1 MTTLLKS
8 KIKTTIQ
15 LVACLAI
22 IASISIAFFYPD
34 AIEGNTLQQPDIL
47 QGVSVGQEGKLF
59 HEQTGE
65 ISRWTNSLFSGMPT
79 FQINPTYPSN
89 NLFRWINTIMGLGLP
104 APSNLIAMMMI
115 GFLIFLLSLKTR
127 YWIALLG
134 AIAYGLSSYY
144 IILIGAGHIWK
155 FVTLAYIPP
164 TIAGIILCYKRNY
177 LFGASITALFGMMQI
192 ANNHFQ
198 MTYYFIFVVLG
209 FIISFLLYAIKHNC
223 TKQWLLSSLF
233 IVISAIFAISA
244 NLPNLY
250 GTYEYSKETIRGR
263 YSDLSSNN
271 NKQTYDLQKDYITQY
286 SYQPSETFT
295 LLIPNIKG
303 GASVKPVDGKM
314 EFMDLTDLKEAENI
328 DPITQQYLV
337 NVSQYF
343 GDPEGTNGPVYVGA
357 FIVALFILGCIIIK
371 NPIKWILLSLTVFSI
386 ILSWGKHA
394 MLFTDIMLYSIPLYS
409 KFRAVESILVI
420 AQFTIPLLAILALSK
435 IIYTKDSLYLYK
447 RSLFLSF
454 GITFGICAIVYIFP
468 NILGSSIT
476 DQDYMVDKYIS
487 TALIDQGYD
496 TQTIKTFSLSN
507 PYISSTIES
516 LRYGLV
522 KSDALRSLFIVFI
535 AFAILLL
542 YMKGKLNLPIT
553 ASSLVIITIIDL
565 YSVDKRYINH
575 NSFIKYDSIT
585 ESPIKMTKA
594 DSIILKD
601 SFMNYRVMDIPR
613 FFSATPSYYHKMIGG
628 YHAAKLTRY
637 QDIIDQHLINFINGN
652 PNHSDSTI
660 LNMLNTRYIVDN
672 KGNVSYNKNALGNA
686 WIISDIDYVMTPNE
700 EISALSN
707 IDIRHK
713 AVADKKY
720 YTSLGEI
727 STKSEG
733 DTIYETLYAPNNLVY
748 KSKSKTGGIAVF
760 SEIYFPWGWKA
771 YINGKETEIGRVNY
785 LLRAIRIPAGETI
798 INMKFNPSI
807 LKTTDTIATI
817 AIISI
822 YISLLISIS
831 LIFFR
836 DKTLL
841 SKHRDMV

>member
-1 MTTLLKS
+1 MNLLKS
-8 KIKTTIQ
+8 KIKATIQ

-22 IASISIAFFYPD
+22 IATISITFFYPD
-34 AIEGNTLQQPDIL
+34 VIEGNTLQQPDIL
-47 QGVSVGQEGKLF
+47 QGVSVGQEGKSF
-59 HEQTGE
+59 YEQTGE
-65 ISRWTNSLFSGMPT
+65 TSRWTNSLFSGMPT

-89 NLFRWINTIMGLGLP
+89 KLFRWINTIMGLGLP

-115 GFLIFLLSLKTR
+115 GFLILLLSLKMR

-164 TIAGIILCYKRNY
+164 TIAGIILCYKRHY

-223 TKQWLLSSLF
+223 TKQWFLSSLF
-233 IVISAIFAISA
+233 ITISAIFAISA

-271 NKQTYDLQKDYITQY
+271 NKQPSGLQKDYITQY

-314 EFMDLTDLKEAENI
+314 EFMDLTNLKEAENI

-337 NVSQYF
+337 NVPQYF

-357 FIVALFILGCIIIK
+357 LIVALFILGCIIIK
-371 NPIKWILLSLTVFSI
+371 NPIKWILLSLTIFSI

-420 AQFTIPLLAILALSK
+420 AQFTMPLLAILALSK
-435 IIYTKDSLYLYK
+435 IIYTKNSLCLYK
-447 RSLFLSF
+447 RPLFLSF

-476 DQDYMVDKYIS
+476 EQDYMVDKYIS
-487 TALIDQGYD
+487 TALINQGYD

-522 KSDALRSLFIVFI
+522 RSDALRSLFIVFI
-535 AFAILLL
+535 TFVILLL
-542 YMKGKLNLPIT
+542 YMKEKLNLSIT

-565 YSVDKRYINH
+565 YSVDKRYIDH

-585 ESPIKMTKA
+585 ETSIEKTKA

-613 FFSATPSYYHKMIGG
+613 FFSAAPSYYHKMIGG

-637 QDIIDQHLINFINGN
+637 QDIIDQHLVNFINGN

-660 LNMLNTRYIVDN
+660 LNMLNARYIVDN
-672 KGNVSYNKNALGNA
+672 KGNVTYNKNALGNA

-700 EISALSN
+700 EMSALSN
-707 IDIRHK
+707 IDIRNK

-720 YTSLGEI
+720 NTSLGEI
-727 STKSEG
+727 STKSQG

-798 INMKFNPSI
+798 IDMRFNPSI

-817 AIISI
+817 AIILI

-836 DKTLL
+836 DNSLL
-841 SKHRDMV
+841 TKHRDMV

>member
-1 MTTLLKS
+1 MNLLKS
-8 KIKTTIQ
+8 KIKATIQ

-22 IASISIAFFYPD
+22 IATISITFFYPD
-34 AIEGNTLQQPDIL
+34 VIEGNTLQQPDIL
-47 QGVSVGQEGKLF
+47 QGVSVGQEGKSF
-59 HEQTGE
+59 YEQTGE
-65 ISRWTNSLFSGMPT
+65 TSRWTNSLFSGMPT

-89 NLFRWINTIMGLGLP
+89 KLFRWINTIMGLGLP

-115 GFLIFLLSLKTR
+115 GFLILLLSLKMR

-164 TIAGIILCYKRNY
+164 TIAGIILCYKRHY

-223 TKQWLLSSLF
+223 TKQWFLSSLF
-233 IVISAIFAISA
+233 ITISAIFAISA

-271 NKQTYDLQKDYITQY
+271 NKQPSGLQKDYITQY

-314 EFMDLTDLKEAENI
+314 EFMDLTNLKEAENI

-337 NVSQYF
+337 NVPQYF

-371 NPIKWILLSLTVFSI
+371 NPIKWILLSLTIFSI

-420 AQFTIPLLAILALSK
+420 AQFTMPLLAILALSK
-435 IIYTKDSLYLYK
+435 IIYTKNSLCLYK
-447 RSLFLSF
+447 RPLFLSF
-454 GITFGICAIVYIFP
+454 GITFGICVIVYIFP

-476 DQDYMVDKYIS
+476 EQDYMVDKYIS
-487 TALIDQGYD
+487 TALINQGYD

-522 KSDALRSLFIVFI
+522 RSDALRSLFIVFI
-535 AFAILLL
+535 TFVILLL
-542 YMKGKLNLPIT
+542 YMKEKLNLSIT

-565 YSVDKRYINH
+565 YSVDKRYIDH

-585 ESPIKMTKA
+585 ETPIEKTKA

-613 FFSATPSYYHKMIGG
+613 FFSAAPSYYHKMIGG

-637 QDIIDQHLINFINGN
+637 QDIIDQHLVNFINGN

-660 LNMLNTRYIVDN
+660 LNMLNARYIVDN
-672 KGNVSYNKNALGNA
+672 KGNVTYNKNALGNA

-700 EISALSN
+700 EMSALSN
-707 IDIRHK
+707 IDIRNK

-720 YTSLGEI
+720 HTSLGEI
-727 STKSEG
+727 STKSQG

-798 INMKFNPSI
+798 IDMRFNPSI

-817 AIISI
+817 AIILI

-836 DKTLL
+836 DNSLL
-841 SKHRDMV
+841 TKHRDMV

>member
-1 MTTLLKS
+1 MNLLKS
-8 KIKTTIQ
+8 KIKATIQ

-22 IASISIAFFYPD
+22 IATISITFFYPD
-34 AIEGNTLQQPDIL
+34 VIEGNTLQQPDIL
-47 QGVSVGQEGKLF
+47 QGVSVGQEGKSF
-59 HEQTGE
+59 YEQTGE
-65 ISRWTNSLFSGMPT
+65 TSRWTNSLFSGMPT

-89 NLFRWINTIMGLGLP
+89 KLFRWINTIMGLGLP

-115 GFLIFLLSLKTR
+115 GFLILLLSLKMR

-164 TIAGIILCYKRNY
+164 TIAGIILCYKRHY

-223 TKQWLLSSLF
+223 TKQWFLSSLF
-233 IVISAIFAISA
+233 ITISAIFAISA

-271 NKQTYDLQKDYITQY
+271 NKQPSGLQKDYITQY

-314 EFMDLTDLKEAENI
+314 EFMDLTNLKEAENI

-337 NVSQYF
+337 NVPQYF

-357 FIVALFILGCIIIK
+357 LIVALFILGCIIIK
-371 NPIKWILLSLTVFSI
+371 NPIKWILLSLTIFSI

-420 AQFTIPLLAILALSK
+420 AQFTMPLLAILALSK
-435 IIYTKDSLYLYK
+435 IIYTKNSLCLYK
-447 RSLFLSF
+447 RPLFLSF

-476 DQDYMVDKYIS
+476 EQDYMVDKYIS
-487 TALIDQGYD
+487 TALINQGYD

-522 KSDALRSLFIVFI
+522 RSDALRSLFIVFI
-535 AFAILLL
+535 TFVILLL
-542 YMKGKLNLPIT
+542 YMKEKLNLSIT

-565 YSVDKRYINH
+565 YSVDKRYIDH

-585 ESPIKMTKA
+585 ETPIEKTKA

-613 FFSATPSYYHKMIGG
+613 FFSAAPSYYHKMIGG

-637 QDIIDQHLINFINGN
+637 QDIIDQHLVNFINGN

-660 LNMLNTRYIVDN
+660 LNMLNARYIVDN
-672 KGNVSYNKNALGNA
+672 KGNVTYNKNALGNA

-700 EISALSN
+700 EMSALSN
-707 IDIRHK
+707 IDIRNK

-720 YTSLGEI
+720 HTSLGEI
-727 STKSEG
+727 STKSQG

-798 INMKFNPSI
+798 IDMRFNPSI

-817 AIISI
+817 AIILI

-836 DKTLL
+836 DNSLL
-841 SKHRDMV
+841 TKHRDMV

>member
-1 MTTLLKS
+1 
-8 KIKTTIQ
+8 
-15 LVACLAI
+15 
-22 IASISIAFFYPD
+22 
-34 AIEGNTLQQPDIL
+34 
-47 QGVSVGQEGKLF
+47 
-59 HEQTGE
+59 
-65 ISRWTNSLFSGMPT
+65 
-79 FQINPTYPSN
+79 
-89 NLFRWINTIMGLGLP
+89 MGLGLP

-115 GFLIFLLSLKTR
+115 GFLILLLSLKMR

-164 TIAGIILCYKRNY
+164 TIAGIILCYKRHY

-233 IVISAIFAISA
+233 ITISAIFAISA

-271 NKQTYDLQKDYITQY
+271 NKQSSGLQKDYITQY

-314 EFMDLTDLKEAENI
+314 EFMDLTNLKEAENI

-337 NVSQYF
+337 NVPQYF

-371 NPIKWILLSLTVFSI
+371 NPIKWILLSLTIFSI

-420 AQFTIPLLAILALSK
+420 AQFTMPLLAILALSK
-435 IIYTKDSLYLYK
+435 IIYTKNSLCLYK
-447 RSLFLSF
+447 RPLFLSF

-476 DQDYMVDKYIS
+476 EQDYMVDKYIS
-487 TALIDQGYD
+487 TALINQGYD

-522 KSDALRSLFIVFI
+522 RSDALRSLFIVFI
-535 AFAILLL
+535 AFVILLL
-542 YMKGKLNLPIT
+542 YMKEKLNLSIT

-565 YSVDKRYINH
+565 YSVDKRYIDH

-585 ESPIKMTKA
+585 ETPIEKTKA

-613 FFSATPSYYHKMIGG
+613 FFSAAPSYYHKMIGG

-637 QDIIDQHLINFINGN
+637 QDIIDQHLVNFINGN

-660 LNMLNTRYIVDN
+660 LNMLNARYIVDN
-672 KGNVSYNKNALGNA
+672 KGNVTYNKNALGNA

-700 EISALSN
+700 EMSALSN
-707 IDIRHK
+707 IDIRNK

-720 YTSLGEI
+720 HASLGEI
-727 STKSEG
+727 STKSQG

-798 INMKFNPSI
+798 INMRFNPSI

-817 AIISI
+817 AIILI
-822 YISLLISIS
+822 YMSLLISIS

-836 DKTLL
+836 DNSLL
-841 SKHRDMV
+841 TKHRDMV

>member
-1 MTTLLKS
+1 MNLLKS
-8 KIKTTIQ
+8 KIKATIQ

-22 IASISIAFFYPD
+22 IATISIAFFYPD
-34 AIEGNTLQQPDIL
+34 VIEGNTLQQPDIL
-47 QGVSVGQEGKLF
+47 QGVSVGQEGKSF
-59 HEQTGE
+59 YEQTGE
-65 ISRWTNSLFSGMPT
+65 TSRWTNSLFSGMPT

-115 GFLIFLLSLKTR
+115 GFLILLLSLKMR

-164 TIAGIILCYKRNY
+164 TIAGIILCYKRHY

-233 IVISAIFAISA
+233 ITISAIFAISA

-271 NKQTYDLQKDYITQY
+271 NKQSSGLQKDYITQY

-314 EFMDLTDLKEAENI
+314 EFMDLTNLKEAENI

-337 NVSQYF
+337 NVPQYF

-371 NPIKWILLSLTVFSI
+371 NPIKWILLSLTIFSI

-420 AQFTIPLLAILALSK
+420 AQFTMPLLAILALSK
-435 IIYTKDSLYLYK
+435 IIYTKNSLCLYK
-447 RSLFLSF
+447 RPLFLSF

-476 DQDYMVDKYIS
+476 EQDYMVDKYIS
-487 TALIDQGYD
+487 TALINQGYD

-522 KSDALRSLFIVFI
+522 RSDALRSLFIVFI
-535 AFAILLL
+535 AFVILLL
-542 YMKGKLNLPIT
+542 YMKEKLNLSIT

-565 YSVDKRYINH
+565 YSVDKRYIDH

-585 ESPIKMTKA
+585 ETPIEKTKA

-613 FFSATPSYYHKMIGG
+613 FFSAAPSYYHKMIGG

-637 QDIIDQHLINFINGN
+637 QDIIDQHLVNFINGN

-660 LNMLNTRYIVDN
+660 LNMLNARYIVDN
-672 KGNVSYNKNALGNA
+672 KGNVTYNKNALGNA

-700 EISALSN
+700 EMSALSN
-707 IDIRHK
+707 IDIRNK

-720 YTSLGEI
+720 HASLGEI
-727 STKSEG
+727 STKSQG

-798 INMKFNPSI
+798 INMRFNPSI

-817 AIISI
+817 AIILI
-822 YISLLISIS
+822 YMSLLISIS

-836 DKTLL
+836 DNSLL
-841 SKHRDMV
+841 TKHRDMV

>member
-1 MTTLLKS
+1 MNLLKS
-8 KIKTTIQ
+8 KIKATIQ

-22 IASISIAFFYPD
+22 IATISIAFFYPD
-34 AIEGNTLQQPDIL
+34 VIEGNTLQQPDIL
-47 QGVSVGQEGKLF
+47 QGVSVGQEGKSF
-59 HEQTGE
+59 YEQTGE
-65 ISRWTNSLFSGMPT
+65 TSRWTNSLFSGMPT

-115 GFLIFLLSLKTR
+115 GFLILLLSLKMR

-164 TIAGIILCYKRNY
+164 TIAGIILCYKRHY

-233 IVISAIFAISA
+233 ITISAIFAISA

-271 NKQTYDLQKDYITQY
+271 NKQSSGLQKDYITQY

-314 EFMDLTDLKEAENI
+314 EFMDLTNLKEAENI

-337 NVSQYF
+337 NVPQYF

-371 NPIKWILLSLTVFSI
+371 NPIKWILLSLTIFSI

-420 AQFTIPLLAILALSK
+420 AQFTMPLLAILALSK
-435 IIYTKDSLYLYK
+435 IIYTKNSLCLYK
-447 RSLFLSF
+447 RPLFLSF

-476 DQDYMVDKYIS
+476 EQDYMVDKYIS
-487 TALIDQGYD
+487 TALINQGYD

-522 KSDALRSLFIVFI
+522 RSDALRSLFIVFI
-535 AFAILLL
+535 AFVILLL
-542 YMKGKLNLPIT
+542 YMKEKLNLSIT

-565 YSVDKRYINH
+565 YSVDKRYIDH

-585 ESPIKMTKA
+585 ETPIEKTKA

-613 FFSATPSYYHKMIGG
+613 FFSAAPSYYHKMIGG

-637 QDIIDQHLINFINGN
+637 QDIIDQHLVNFINGN

-660 LNMLNTRYIVDN
+660 LNMLNARYIVDN
-672 KGNVSYNKNALGNA
+672 KGIVTYNKNALGNA

-700 EISALSN
+700 EMSALSN
-707 IDIRHK
+707 IDIRNK

-720 YTSLGEI
+720 HASLGEI
-727 STKSEG
+727 STKSQG

-798 INMKFNPSI
+798 INMRFNPSI

-817 AIISI
+817 AIILI
-822 YISLLISIS
+822 YMSLLISIS

-836 DKTLL
+836 DNSLL
-841 SKHRDMV
+841 TKHRDMV

>member
-1 MTTLLKS
+1 MNLLKS
-8 KIKTTIQ
+8 KIKATIQ

-22 IASISIAFFYPD
+22 IATISITFFYPD
-34 AIEGNTLQQPDIL
+34 VIEGNTLQQPDIL
-47 QGVSVGQEGKLF
+47 QGVSVGQEGKSF
-59 HEQTGE
+59 YEQTGE
-65 ISRWTNSLFSGMPT
+65 TSRWTNSLFSGMPT

-89 NLFRWINTIMGLGLP
+89 KLFRWINTIMGLGLP

-115 GFLIFLLSLKTR
+115 GFLILLLSLKMR

-164 TIAGIILCYKRNY
+164 TIAGIILCYKRHY

-223 TKQWLLSSLF
+223 TKQWFLSSLF
-233 IVISAIFAISA
+233 ITISAIFAISA

-250 GTYEYSKETIRGR
+250 GTYKYSKETIRGR

-271 NKQTYDLQKDYITQY
+271 NKQPSGLQKDYITQY

-314 EFMDLTDLKEAENI
+314 EFMDLTNLKEAENI

-337 NVSQYF
+337 NVPQYF

-357 FIVALFILGCIIIK
+357 LIVALFILGCIIIK
-371 NPIKWILLSLTVFSI
+371 NPIKWILLSLTIFSI

-420 AQFTIPLLAILALSK
+420 AQFTMPLLAILALSK
-435 IIYTKDSLYLYK
+435 IIYTKNSLCLYK
-447 RSLFLSF
+447 RPLFLSF

-476 DQDYMVDKYIS
+476 EQDYMVDKYIS
-487 TALIDQGYD
+487 TALINQGYD

-522 KSDALRSLFIVFI
+522 RSDALRSLFIVFI
-535 AFAILLL
+535 TFVILLL
-542 YMKGKLNLPIT
+542 YMKEKLNLSIT

-565 YSVDKRYINH
+565 YSVDKRYIDH

-585 ESPIKMTKA
+585 ETPIEKTKA

-613 FFSATPSYYHKMIGG
+613 FFSAAPSYYHKMIGG

-637 QDIIDQHLINFINGN
+637 QDIIDQHLVNFINGN

-660 LNMLNTRYIVDN
+660 LNMLNARYIVDN
-672 KGNVSYNKNALGNA
+672 KGNVTYNKNALGNA

-700 EISALSN
+700 EMSALSN
-707 IDIRHK
+707 IDIRNK

-720 YTSLGEI
+720 HTSLGEI
-727 STKSEG
+727 STKSQG

-798 INMKFNPSI
+798 IDMRFNPSI

-817 AIISI
+817 AIILI

-836 DKTLL
+836 DNSLL
-841 SKHRDMV
+841 TKHRDMV

>member
-1 MTTLLKS
+1 MNLLKS
-8 KIKTTIQ
+8 KIKATIQ

-22 IASISIAFFYPD
+22 IATISITFFYPD
-34 AIEGNTLQQPDIL
+34 VIEGNTLQQPDIL
-47 QGVSVGQEGKLF
+47 QGVSVGQEGKSF
-59 HEQTGE
+59 YEQTGE
-65 ISRWTNSLFSGMPT
+65 TSRWTNSLFSGMPT

-89 NLFRWINTIMGLGLP
+89 KLFRWINTIMGLGLP

-115 GFLIFLLSLKTR
+115 GFLILLLSLKMR

-164 TIAGIILCYKRNY
+164 TIAGIILCYKRHY

-223 TKQWLLSSLF
+223 TKQWFLSSLF
-233 IVISAIFAISA
+233 ITISAIFAISA

-271 NKQTYDLQKDYITQY
+271 NKQPSGLQKDYITQY

-314 EFMDLTDLKEAENI
+314 EFMDLTNLKEAENI

-337 NVSQYF
+337 NVPQYF

-371 NPIKWILLSLTVFSI
+371 NPIKWILLSLTIFSI

-420 AQFTIPLLAILALSK
+420 AQFTMPLLAILALSK
-435 IIYTKDSLYLYK
+435 IIYTKNSLCLYK
-447 RSLFLSF
+447 RPLFLSF
-454 GITFGICAIVYIFP
+454 GITFGICVIVYIFP

-476 DQDYMVDKYIS
+476 EQDYMVDKYIS
-487 TALIDQGYD
+487 TALINQGYD

-522 KSDALRSLFIVFI
+522 RSDALRSLFIVFI
-535 AFAILLL
+535 TFVILLL
-542 YMKGKLNLPIT
+542 YMKEKLNLSIT

-565 YSVDKRYINH
+565 YSVDKRYIDH

-585 ESPIKMTKA
+585 ETPIEKTKA

-613 FFSATPSYYHKMIGG
+613 FFSAAPSYYHKMIGG

-637 QDIIDQHLINFINGN
+637 QDIIDQHLVNFINGN

-660 LNMLNTRYIVDN
+660 LNMLNARYIVDN
-672 KGNVSYNKNALGNA
+672 KGNVTYNKNALGNA

-700 EISALSN
+700 EMSALSN
-707 IDIRHK
+707 IDIRNK

-720 YTSLGEI
+720 HTSLGEI
-727 STKSEG
+727 STKSQG

-798 INMKFNPSI
+798 IDMRFNPSI

-817 AIISI
+817 AIILI

-831 LIFFR
+831 LIFF
-836 DKTLL
+836 
-841 SKHRDMV
+841 

>member
-1 MTTLLKS
+1 MNLLKS
-8 KIKTTIQ
+8 KIKATIQ

-22 IASISIAFFYPD
+22 IATISIAFFYPD
-34 AIEGNTLQQPDIL
+34 VIEGNTLQQPDIL
-47 QGVSVGQEGKLF
+47 QGVSVGQEGKSF
-59 HEQTGE
+59 YEQTGE
-65 ISRWTNSLFSGMPT
+65 TSRWTNSLFSGMPT

-115 GFLIFLLSLKTR
+115 GFLILLLSLKMR

-164 TIAGIILCYKRNY
+164 TIAGIILCYKRHY

-233 IVISAIFAISA
+233 ITISAIFAISA

-271 NKQTYDLQKDYITQY
+271 NKQSSGLQKDYITQY

-314 EFMDLTDLKEAENI
+314 EFMDLTNLKEAENI

-337 NVSQYF
+337 NVPQYF

-371 NPIKWILLSLTVFSI
+371 NPIKWILLSLTIFSI

-420 AQFTIPLLAILALSK
+420 AQFTMPLLAILALSK
-435 IIYTKDSLYLYK
+435 IIYTKNSLCLYK
-447 RSLFLSF
+447 RPLFLSF

-476 DQDYMVDKYIS
+476 EQDYMVDKYIS
-487 TALIDQGYD
+487 TALINQGYD

-522 KSDALRSLFIVFI
+522 RSDALRSLFIVFI
-535 AFAILLL
+535 AFVILLL
-542 YMKGKLNLPIT
+542 YMKEKLNLSIT

-565 YSVDKRYINH
+565 YSVDKRYIDH

-585 ESPIKMTKA
+585 ETPIEKTKA

-613 FFSATPSYYHKMIGG
+613 FFSAAPSYYHKMIGG

-637 QDIIDQHLINFINGN
+637 QDIIDQHLVNFINGN

-660 LNMLNTRYIVDN
+660 LNMLNARYIVDN
-672 KGNVSYNKNALGNA
+672 KGNVTYNKNALGNA

-700 EISALSN
+700 EMSALSN
-707 IDIRHK
+707 IDIRNK

-720 YTSLGEI
+720 HASLGEI
-727 STKSEG
+727 STKSQG

-748 KSKSKTGGIAVF
+748 KSKSKTEA
-760 SEIYFPWGWKA
+760 
-771 YINGKETEIGRVNY
+771 
-785 LLRAIRIPAGETI
+785 
-798 INMKFNPSI
+798 
-807 LKTTDTIATI
+807 
-817 AIISI
+817 
-822 YISLLISIS
+822 
-831 LIFFR
+831 
-836 DKTLL
+836 
-841 SKHRDMV
+841 

>member
-1 MTTLLKS
+1 MNLLKS

-22 IASISIAFFYPD
+22 IATISITFFYPD
-34 AIEGNTLQQPDIL
+34 VIEGNTLQQPDIL
-47 QGVSVGQEGKLF
+47 QGVSVGQEGKSF
-59 HEQTGE
+59 YEQTGE
-65 ISRWTNSLFSGMPT
+65 TSRWTNSLFSGMPT

-89 NLFRWINTIMGLGLP
+89 KLFRWINTIMGLGLP

-115 GFLIFLLSLKTR
+115 GFLILLLSLKMR

-164 TIAGIILCYKRNY
+164 TIAGIILCYKRHY

-223 TKQWLLSSLF
+223 TKQWFLSSLF
-233 IVISAIFAISA
+233 ITISAIFAISA

-271 NKQTYDLQKDYITQY
+271 NKQPSGLQKDYITQY

-314 EFMDLTDLKEAENI
+314 EFMDLTNLKEAENI

-337 NVSQYF
+337 NVPQYF

-371 NPIKWILLSLTVFSI
+371 NPIKWILLSLTIFSI

-420 AQFTIPLLAILALSK
+420 AQFTMPLLAILALSK
-435 IIYTKDSLYLYK
+435 IIYTKNSLCLYK
-447 RSLFLSF
+447 RPLFLSF

-476 DQDYMVDKYIS
+476 EQDYMVDKYIS
-487 TALIDQGYD
+487 TALINQGYD

-522 KSDALRSLFIVFI
+522 RSDALRSLFIVFI
-535 AFAILLL
+535 TFVILLL
-542 YMKGKLNLPIT
+542 YMKEKLNLSIT

-565 YSVDKRYINH
+565 YSVDKRYIDH

-585 ESPIKMTKA
+585 ETPIEKTKA

-613 FFSATPSYYHKMIGG
+613 FFSAAPSYYHKMIGG

-637 QDIIDQHLINFINGN
+637 QDIIDQHLVNFINGN

-660 LNMLNTRYIVDN
+660 LNMLNARYIVDN
-672 KGNVSYNKNALGNA
+672 KGNVTYNKNALGNA

-700 EISALSN
+700 EMSALSN
-707 IDIRHK
+707 IDIRNK

-720 YTSLGEI
+720 HTSLGEI
-727 STKSEG
+727 STKSQG

-798 INMKFNPSI
+798 IDMRFNPSI

-817 AIISI
+817 AIILI

-836 DKTLL
+836 DNSLL
-841 SKHRDMV
+841 TKHRDMV

>member
-1 MTTLLKS
+1 MNLLKS
-8 KIKTTIQ
+8 KIKATIQ

-22 IASISIAFFYPD
+22 IATISITFFYPD
-34 AIEGNTLQQPDIL
+34 VIEGNTLQQPDIL
-47 QGVSVGQEGKLF
+47 QGVSVGQEGKSF
-59 HEQTGE
+59 YEQTGE
-65 ISRWTNSLFSGMPT
+65 TSRWTNSLFSGMPT

-89 NLFRWINTIMGLGLP
+89 KLFRWINTIMGLGLP

-115 GFLIFLLSLKTR
+115 GFLILLLSLKMR

-164 TIAGIILCYKRNY
+164 TIAGIILCYKRHY

-223 TKQWLLSSLF
+223 TKQWFLSSLF
-233 IVISAIFAISA
+233 ITVSAIFAISA

-271 NKQTYDLQKDYITQY
+271 NKQPSGLQKDYITQY

-314 EFMDLTDLKEAENI
+314 EFMDLTNLKEAENI

-337 NVSQYF
+337 NVPQYF

-357 FIVALFILGCIIIK
+357 LIVALFILGCIIIK
-371 NPIKWILLSLTVFSI
+371 NPIKWILLSLTIFSI

-420 AQFTIPLLAILALSK
+420 AQFTMPLLAILALSK
-435 IIYTKDSLYLYK
+435 IIYTKNSLCLYK
-447 RSLFLSF
+447 RPLFLSF

-476 DQDYMVDKYIS
+476 EQDYMVDKYIS
-487 TALIDQGYD
+487 TALINQGYD

-522 KSDALRSLFIVFI
+522 RSDALRSLFIVFI
-535 AFAILLL
+535 TFVILLL
-542 YMKGKLNLPIT
+542 YMKEKLNLSIT

-565 YSVDKRYINH
+565 YSVDKRYIDH

-585 ESPIKMTKA
+585 ETPIEKTKA

-613 FFSATPSYYHKMIGG
+613 FFSAAPSYYHKMIGG

-637 QDIIDQHLINFINGN
+637 QDIIDQHLVNFINGN

-660 LNMLNTRYIVDN
+660 LNMLNARYIVDN
-672 KGNVSYNKNALGNA
+672 KGNVTYNKNALGNA

-700 EISALSN
+700 EMSALSN
-707 IDIRHK
+707 IDIRNK

-720 YTSLGEI
+720 HTSLGEI
-727 STKSEG
+727 STKSQG

-798 INMKFNPSI
+798 IDMRFNPSI

-817 AIISI
+817 AIILI

-836 DKTLL
+836 DNSLL
-841 SKHRDMV
+841 TKHRDMV

>member
-1 MTTLLKS
+1 MNLLKS
-8 KIKTTIQ
+8 KIKATIQ

-22 IASISIAFFYPD
+22 IATISITFFYPD
-34 AIEGNTLQQPDIL
+34 VIEGNILQQPDIL
-47 QGVSVGQEGKLF
+47 QGVSVGQEGKSF
-59 HEQTGE
+59 YEQTGE
-65 ISRWTNSLFSGMPT
+65 TSRWTNSLFSGMPT

-89 NLFRWINTIMGLGLP
+89 KLFRWINTIMGLGLP

-115 GFLIFLLSLKTR
+115 GFLILLLSLKMR

-164 TIAGIILCYKRNY
+164 TIAGIILCYKRHY

-223 TKQWLLSSLF
+223 TKQWFLSSLF
-233 IVISAIFAISA
+233 ITISAIFAISA

-271 NKQTYDLQKDYITQY
+271 NKQPSGLQKDYITQY

-314 EFMDLTDLKEAENI
+314 EFMDLTNLKEAENI

-337 NVSQYF
+337 NVPQYF

-371 NPIKWILLSLTVFSI
+371 NPIKWILLSLTIFSI

-394 MLFTDIMLYSIPLYS
+394 MLFTDIMLYSIPFYS

-420 AQFTIPLLAILALSK
+420 AQFTMPLLAILALSK
-435 IIYTKDSLYLYK
+435 IIYTKNSLCLYK
-447 RSLFLSF
+447 RPLFLSF

-476 DQDYMVDKYIS
+476 EQDYMVDKYIS
-487 TALIDQGYD
+487 TALINQGYD

-522 KSDALRSLFIVFI
+522 RSDALRSLFIVFI
-535 AFAILLL
+535 TFVILLL
-542 YMKGKLNLPIT
+542 YMKEKLNLSIT

-565 YSVDKRYINH
+565 YSVDKRYIDH

-585 ESPIKMTKA
+585 ETPIEKTKA

-613 FFSATPSYYHKMIGG
+613 FFSAAPSYYHKMIGG

-637 QDIIDQHLINFINGN
+637 QDIIDQHLVNFINGN

-660 LNMLNTRYIVDN
+660 LNMLNARYIVDN
-672 KGNVSYNKNALGNA
+672 KGNVTYNKNALGNA

-700 EISALSN
+700 EMSALSN
-707 IDIRHK
+707 IDIRNK

-720 YTSLGEI
+720 HTSLGEI
-727 STKSEG
+727 STKSQG

-798 INMKFNPSI
+798 IDMRFNPSI

-817 AIISI
+817 AIILI

-836 DKTLL
+836 DNSLL
-841 SKHRDMV
+841 TKHRDMV

>member
-1 MTTLLKS
+1 MNLLKS
-8 KIKTTIQ
+8 KIKATIQ

-22 IASISIAFFYPD
+22 IATISITFFYPD
-34 AIEGNTLQQPDIL
+34 VIEGNTLQQPDIL
-47 QGVSVGQEGKLF
+47 QGVSVGQEGKSF
-59 HEQTGE
+59 YEQTGE
-65 ISRWTNSLFSGMPT
+65 TSRWTNSLFSGMPT

-89 NLFRWINTIMGLGLP
+89 KLFRWINTIMGLGLP

-115 GFLIFLLSLKTR
+115 GFLILLLSLKMR

-164 TIAGIILCYKRNY
+164 TIAGIILCYKRHY
-177 LFGASITALFGMMQI
+177 LFGTSITALFGMMQI

-223 TKQWLLSSLF
+223 TKQWFLSSLF
-233 IVISAIFAISA
+233 ITVSAIFAISA

-271 NKQTYDLQKDYITQY
+271 NKQPSGLQKDYITQY

-314 EFMDLTDLKEAENI
+314 EFMDLTNLKEAENI

-337 NVSQYF
+337 NVPQYF

-357 FIVALFILGCIIIK
+357 LIVALFILGCIIIK
-371 NPIKWILLSLTVFSI
+371 NPIKWILLSLTIFSI

-420 AQFTIPLLAILALSK
+420 AQFTMPLLAILALSK
-435 IIYTKDSLYLYK
+435 IIYTKNSLCLYK
-447 RSLFLSF
+447 RPLFLSF

-476 DQDYMVDKYIS
+476 EQDYMVDKYIS
-487 TALIDQGYD
+487 TALINQGYD

-522 KSDALRSLFIVFI
+522 RSDALRSLFIVFI
-535 AFAILLL
+535 TFVILLL
-542 YMKGKLNLPIT
+542 YMKEKLNLSIT

-565 YSVDKRYINH
+565 YSVDKRYIDH

-585 ESPIKMTKA
+585 ETPIEKTKA

-613 FFSATPSYYHKMIGG
+613 FFSAAPSYYHKMIGG

-637 QDIIDQHLINFINGN
+637 QDIIDQHLVNFINGN

-660 LNMLNTRYIVDN
+660 LNMLNARYIVDN
-672 KGNVSYNKNALGNA
+672 KGNVTYNKNALGNA

-700 EISALSN
+700 EMSALSN
-707 IDIRHK
+707 IDIRNK

-720 YTSLGEI
+720 HTSLGEI
-727 STKSEG
+727 STKSQG

-798 INMKFNPSI
+798 IDMRFNPSI

-817 AIISI
+817 AIILI

-836 DKTLL
+836 DNSLL
-841 SKHRDMV
+841 TKHRDMV

>member
-1 MTTLLKS
+1 MNLLKS
-8 KIKTTIQ
+8 KIKATIQ

-22 IASISIAFFYPD
+22 IATISITFFYPD
-34 AIEGNTLQQPDIL
+34 VIEGNTLQQPDIL
-47 QGVSVGQEGKLF
+47 QGVSVGQEGKSF
-59 HEQTGE
+59 YEQTGE
-65 ISRWTNSLFSGMPT
+65 TSRWTNSLFSGMPT

-89 NLFRWINTIMGLGLP
+89 KLFRWINTIMGLGLP

-115 GFLIFLLSLKTR
+115 GFLILLLSLKMR

-164 TIAGIILCYKRNY
+164 TIAGIILCYKRHY

-223 TKQWLLSSLF
+223 TKQWFLSSLF
-233 IVISAIFAISA
+233 ITVSAIFAISA

-271 NKQTYDLQKDYITQY
+271 NKQPSGLQKDYITQY

-314 EFMDLTDLKEAENI
+314 EFMDLTNLKEAENI

-337 NVSQYF
+337 NVPQYF

-357 FIVALFILGCIIIK
+357 LIVALFILGCIIIK
-371 NPIKWILLSLTVFSI
+371 NPIKWILLSLTIFSI

-409 KFRAVESILVI
+409 KFGAVESILVI
-420 AQFTIPLLAILALSK
+420 AQFTMPLLAILALSK
-435 IIYTKDSLYLYK
+435 IIYTKNSLCLYK
-447 RSLFLSF
+447 RPLFLSF

-476 DQDYMVDKYIS
+476 EQDYMVDKYIS
-487 TALIDQGYD
+487 TALINQGYD

-522 KSDALRSLFIVFI
+522 RSDALRSLFIVFI
-535 AFAILLL
+535 TFVILLL
-542 YMKGKLNLPIT
+542 YMKEKLNLSIT

-565 YSVDKRYINH
+565 YSVDKRYIDH

-585 ESPIKMTKA
+585 ETPIEKTKA

-613 FFSATPSYYHKMIGG
+613 FFSAAPSYYHKMIGG

-637 QDIIDQHLINFINGN
+637 QDIIDQHLVNFINGN

-660 LNMLNTRYIVDN
+660 LNMLNARYIVDN
-672 KGNVSYNKNALGNA
+672 KGNVTYNKNALGNA

-700 EISALSN
+700 EMSALSN
-707 IDIRHK
+707 IDIRNK

-720 YTSLGEI
+720 HTSLGEI
-727 STKSEG
+727 STKSQG

-798 INMKFNPSI
+798 IDMRFNPSI

-817 AIISI
+817 AIILI

-836 DKTLL
+836 DNSLL
-841 SKHRDMV
+841 TKHRDMV

>member
-1 MTTLLKS
+1 MNLLKS
-8 KIKTTIQ
+8 KIKATIQ

-22 IASISIAFFYPD
+22 IATISITFFYPD
-34 AIEGNTLQQPDIL
+34 VIEGNTLQQPDIL
-47 QGVSVGQEGKLF
+47 QGVSVGQEGKSF
-59 HEQTGE
+59 YEQTGE
-65 ISRWTNSLFSGMPT
+65 TSRWTNSLFSGMPT

-89 NLFRWINTIMGLGLP
+89 KLFRWINTIMGLGLP

-115 GFLIFLLSLKTR
+115 GFLILLLSLKMR

-164 TIAGIILCYKRNY
+164 TIAGIILCYKRHY

-223 TKQWLLSSLF
+223 TKQWFLSSLF
-233 IVISAIFAISA
+233 ITISAIFAISA

-271 NKQTYDLQKDYITQY
+271 NKQPSGLQKDYITQY

-314 EFMDLTDLKEAENI
+314 EFMDLTNLKEAENI

-337 NVSQYF
+337 NVPQYF

-357 FIVALFILGCIIIK
+357 LIVALFILGCIIIK
-371 NPIKWILLSLTVFSI
+371 NPIKWILLSLTIFSI

-420 AQFTIPLLAILALSK
+420 AQFTMPLLAILALSK
-435 IIYTKDSLYLYK
+435 IIYTKNSLCLYK
-447 RSLFLSF
+447 RPLFLSF

-476 DQDYMVDKYIS
+476 EQDYMVDKYIS
-487 TALIDQGYD
+487 TALINQGYD

-522 KSDALRSLFIVFI
+522 RSDALRSLFIVFI
-535 AFAILLL
+535 TFVILLL
-542 YMKGKLNLPIT
+542 YMKEKLNLSIT

-565 YSVDKRYINH
+565 YSVDKRYIDH

-585 ESPIKMTKA
+585 ETPIEKTKA

-613 FFSATPSYYHKMIGG
+613 FFSAAPSYYHKMIGG

-637 QDIIDQHLINFINGN
+637 QDIIDQHLVNFINGN

-660 LNMLNTRYIVDN
+660 LNMLNARYIVDN
-672 KGNVSYNKNALGNA
+672 KGNVTYNKNALGNA

-700 EISALSN
+700 EMSALSN
-707 IDIRHK
+707 IDIRNK

-720 YTSLGEI
+720 HTSLGEI
-727 STKSEG
+727 STKSQG

-798 INMKFNPSI
+798 IDMRFNPSI

-817 AIISI
+817 AIILI

-836 DKTLL
+836 DNSLL
-841 SKHRDMV
+841 TKHRDIV

>member
-1 MTTLLKS
+1 MNLLKS
-8 KIKTTIQ
+8 KIKATIQ

-22 IASISIAFFYPD
+22 IATISITFFYPD
-34 AIEGNTLQQPDIL
+34 VIEGNTLQQPDIL
-47 QGVSVGQEGKLF
+47 QGVSVGQEGKSF
-59 HEQTGE
+59 YEQTGE
-65 ISRWTNSLFSGMPT
+65 TSRWTNSLFSGMPT

-89 NLFRWINTIMGLGLP
+89 KLFRWINTIMGLGLP

-115 GFLIFLLSLKTR
+115 GFLILLLSLKMR

-164 TIAGIILCYKRNY
+164 TIAGIILCYKRHY

-223 TKQWLLSSLF
+223 TKQWFLSSLF
-233 IVISAIFAISA
+233 ITISAIFAISA

-271 NKQTYDLQKDYITQY
+271 NKQPSGLQKDYITQY

-314 EFMDLTDLKEAENI
+314 EFMDLTNLKEAENI

-337 NVSQYF
+337 NVPQYF

-371 NPIKWILLSLTVFSI
+371 NPIKWILLSLTIFSI

-420 AQFTIPLLAILALSK
+420 AQFTMPLLAILALSK
-435 IIYTKDSLYLYK
+435 IIYTKNSLCLYK
-447 RSLFLSF
+447 RPLFLSF

-476 DQDYMVDKYIS
+476 EQDYMVDKYIS
-487 TALIDQGYD
+487 TALINQGYD

-522 KSDALRSLFIVFI
+522 RSDALRSLFIVFI
-535 AFAILLL
+535 TFVILLL
-542 YMKGKLNLPIT
+542 YMKEKLNLSIT

-565 YSVDKRYINH
+565 YSVDKRYIDH

-585 ESPIKMTKA
+585 ETPIEKTKA

-613 FFSATPSYYHKMIGG
+613 FFSAAPSYYHKMIGG

-637 QDIIDQHLINFINGN
+637 QDIIDQHLVNFINGN

-660 LNMLNTRYIVDN
+660 LNMLNARYIVDN
-672 KGNVSYNKNALGNA
+672 KGNVTYNKNALGNA

-700 EISALSN
+700 EMSALSN
-707 IDIRHK
+707 IDIRNK

-720 YTSLGEI
+720 HTSLGEI
-727 STKSEG
+727 STKSQG

-798 INMKFNPSI
+798 IDMRFNPSI

-817 AIISI
+817 AIILI

-836 DKTLL
+836 DNSLL
-841 SKHRDMV
+841 TKHRDMV

>member
-1 MTTLLKS
+1 MNLLKS
-8 KIKTTIQ
+8 KIKATIQ

-22 IASISIAFFYPD
+22 IATISIAFFYPD
-34 AIEGNTLQQPDIL
+34 VIEGNTLQQPDIL
-47 QGVSVGQEGKLF
+47 QGVSVGQEGKSF
-59 HEQTGE
+59 YEQTGE
-65 ISRWTNSLFSGMPT
+65 TSRWTNSLFSGMPT

-115 GFLIFLLSLKTR
+115 GFLILLLSLKMR

-164 TIAGIILCYKRNY
+164 TIAGIILCYKRHY

-233 IVISAIFAISA
+233 ITISAIFAISA

-271 NKQTYDLQKDYITQY
+271 NKQSSGLQKDYITQY

-314 EFMDLTDLKEAENI
+314 EFMDLTNLKEAENI

-337 NVSQYF
+337 NVPQYF

-371 NPIKWILLSLTVFSI
+371 NPIKWILLSLTIFSI

-420 AQFTIPLLAILALSK
+420 AQFTMPLLAILALSK
-435 IIYTKDSLYLYK
+435 IIYTKNSLCLYK
-447 RSLFLSF
+447 RPLFLSF

-476 DQDYMVDKYIS
+476 EQDYMVDKYIS
-487 TALIDQGYD
+487 TALINQGYD

-522 KSDALRSLFIVFI
+522 RSDALRSLFIVFI
-535 AFAILLL
+535 AFVILLL
-542 YMKGKLNLPIT
+542 YMKEKLNLSIT

-565 YSVDKRYINH
+565 YSVDKRYIDH

-585 ESPIKMTKA
+585 ETPIEKTKA

-613 FFSATPSYYHKMIGG
+613 FLVQH
-628 YHAAKLTRY
+628 
-637 QDIIDQHLINFINGN
+637 HLII
-652 PNHSDSTI
+652 
-660 LNMLNTRYIVDN
+660 
-672 KGNVSYNKNALGNA
+672 
-686 WIISDIDYVMTPNE
+686 
-700 EISALSN
+700 
-707 IDIRHK
+707 
-713 AVADKKY
+713 
-720 YTSLGEI
+720 
-727 STKSEG
+727 TK
-733 DTIYETLYAPNNLVY
+733 
-748 KSKSKTGGIAVF
+748 
-760 SEIYFPWGWKA
+760 
-771 YINGKETEIGRVNY
+771 
-785 LLRAIRIPAGETI
+785 
-798 INMKFNPSI
+798 
-807 LKTTDTIATI
+807 
-817 AIISI
+817 
-822 YISLLISIS
+822 
-831 LIFFR
+831 
-836 DKTLL
+836 
-841 SKHRDMV
+841 

>member
-1 MTTLLKS
+1 MNLLKS
-8 KIKTTIQ
+8 KIKATIQ

-22 IASISIAFFYPD
+22 IATISITFFYPD
-34 AIEGNTLQQPDIL
+34 VIEGNTLQQPDIL
-47 QGVSVGQEGKLF
+47 QGVSVGQEGKSF
-59 HEQTGE
+59 YEQTGE
-65 ISRWTNSLFSGMPT
+65 TSRWTNSLFSGMPT

-89 NLFRWINTIMGLGLP
+89 KLFRWINTIMGLGLP

-115 GFLIFLLSLKTR
+115 GFLILLLSLKMR

-164 TIAGIILCYKRNY
+164 TIAGIILCYKRHY

-223 TKQWLLSSLF
+223 TKQWFLSSLF
-233 IVISAIFAISA
+233 ITISAIFAISA

-271 NKQTYDLQKDYITQY
+271 NKQPSGLQKDYITQY

-314 EFMDLTDLKEAENI
+314 EFMDLTNLKEAENI

-337 NVSQYF
+337 NVPQYF

-371 NPIKWILLSLTVFSI
+371 NPIKWILLSLTIFSI

-420 AQFTIPLLAILALSK
+420 AQFTMPLLAILALSK
-435 IIYTKDSLYLYK
+435 IIYTKNSLCLYK
-447 RSLFLSF
+447 RPLFLSF
-454 GITFGICAIVYIFP
+454 GITFGICVIVYIFP

-476 DQDYMVDKYIS
+476 EQDYMVDKYIS
-487 TALIDQGYD
+487 TALINQGYD

-522 KSDALRSLFIVFI
+522 RSDALRSLFIIFI
-535 AFAILLL
+535 TFVILLL
-542 YMKGKLNLPIT
+542 YMKEKLNLSIT

-565 YSVDKRYINH
+565 YSVDKRYIDH

-585 ESPIKMTKA
+585 ETPIEKTKA

-613 FFSATPSYYHKMIGG
+613 FFSAAPSYYHKMIGG

-637 QDIIDQHLINFINGN
+637 QDIIDQHLVNFINGN

-660 LNMLNTRYIVDN
+660 LNMLNARYIVDN
-672 KGNVSYNKNALGNA
+672 KGNVTYNKNALGNA

-700 EISALSN
+700 EMSALSN
-707 IDIRHK
+707 IDIRNK

-720 YTSLGEI
+720 HTSLGEI
-727 STKSEG
+727 STKSQG

-798 INMKFNPSI
+798 IDMRFNPSI

-817 AIISI
+817 AIILI

-836 DKTLL
+836 DNSLL
-841 SKHRDMV
+841 TKHRDMV

>member
-1 MTTLLKS
+1 MNLLKS
-8 KIKTTIQ
+8 KIKATIQ

-22 IASISIAFFYPD
+22 IATISIAFFYPD
-34 AIEGNTLQQPDIL
+34 VIEGNTLQQPDIL
-47 QGVSVGQEGKLF
+47 QGVSVGQEGKSF
-59 HEQTGE
+59 YEQTGE
-65 ISRWTNSLFSGMPT
+65 TSRWTNSLFSGMPT

-115 GFLIFLLSLKTR
+115 GFLILLLSLKMR

-164 TIAGIILCYKRNY
+164 TIAGIILCYKRHY

-233 IVISAIFAISA
+233 ITISAIFAISA

-271 NKQTYDLQKDYITQY
+271 NKQSSGLQKDYITQY

-314 EFMDLTDLKEAENI
+314 EFMDLTNLKEAENI

-337 NVSQYF
+337 NVPQYF

-371 NPIKWILLSLTVFSI
+371 NLIKWILLSLTIFSI

-420 AQFTIPLLAILALSK
+420 AQFTMPLLAILALSK
-435 IIYTKDSLYLYK
+435 IIYTKNSLCLYK
-447 RSLFLSF
+447 RPLFLSF

-476 DQDYMVDKYIS
+476 EQDYMVDKYIS
-487 TALIDQGYD
+487 TALINQGYD

-522 KSDALRSLFIVFI
+522 RSDALRSLFIVFI
-535 AFAILLL
+535 AFVILLL
-542 YMKGKLNLPIT
+542 YMKEKLNLSIT

-565 YSVDKRYINH
+565 YSVDKRYIDH

-585 ESPIKMTKA
+585 ETPIEKTKA

-613 FFSATPSYYHKMIGG
+613 FFSAAPSYYHKMIGG

-637 QDIIDQHLINFINGN
+637 QDIIDQHLVNFINGN

-660 LNMLNTRYIVDN
+660 LNMLNARYIVDN
-672 KGNVSYNKNALGNA
+672 KGNVTYNKNALGNA

-700 EISALSN
+700 EMSALSN
-707 IDIRHK
+707 IDIRNK

-720 YTSLGEI
+720 HASLGEI
-727 STKSEG
+727 STKSQG

-798 INMKFNPSI
+798 INMRFNPSI

-817 AIISI
+817 AIILI
-822 YISLLISIS
+822 YMSLLISIS

-836 DKTLL
+836 DNSLL
-841 SKHRDMV
+841 TKHRDMV